1 MIKKIKFCEVCDKKL
16 KDFLSLGNHP
26 MCDDLKKIKSK
37 KKSKLFPISLS
48 LCNHCLTVTQKIHIP
63 KNILFPKG
71 YHYRAKLTKDVLLGQ
86 KNLVSRTEKYYG
98 SLKNKV
104 VLDIGAN
111 DCSLLNE
118 FKKKGAKTIAVEPT
132 NAIIDGN
139 NSHKKYQTYFNKK
152 ISQKILKI
160 YGKIDFITFTNV
172 FAHINNLKELI
183 KNLKT
188 LISKNTV
195 IIIENHYLG
204 SVLKKKQFD
213 TFYSEHLRTYSLN
226 SFIFVAKNLNMTVQH
241 VEFPARYGGNIRVF
255 LDRRDDLLKKDSHA
269 NYLNKEKSF
278 KKEFKKI
285 KIYINRWKSR
295 KRNKILKLNKLYGPL
310 PAKAFPGRAAI
321 ILKLLKLSNKN
332 ILAIYEK
339 PNSKKIGF
347 YAPGTNIKIV
357 NEDKLSFVDKK
368 IPIINLAWHINKE
381 IKHYLIG
388 KKIRN
393 KIINIIENRD
403 FL

>member
-16 KDFLSLGNHP
+16 KDFLGLVNHP

-226 SFIFVAKNLNMTVQH
+226 SFIFVAKNLNMTVRH

-255 LDRRDDLLKKDSHA
+255 LDRRDDLLKKNSYA
-269 NYLNKEKSF
+269 NYLNKEKYF

-339 PNSKKIGF
+339 SNSKKIGF